1 MSDEEGPI
9 PLRVANKKAYV
20 WDVEDVAR
28 IRSQYRLCGV
38 LAGTLP
44 HLSQQNVFLGLPLV
58 LLPEETVLLVELGAA
73 VLIDDPSAYDK
84 PSSAQL
90 EKWNEEQKESI
101 KTQIALIETRN
112 AKKNSENVLTEE
124 ALRKRQERAERRRA
138 LAQAQAAEQ
147 EASEASLFSG
157 DAPTPAATSTD
168 AGPPASTAEVNNPQ
182 ASSSSLISHTITVPG
197 PSSSLDWYTPHPHSH
212 STIESARA
220 AGIWDYPS
228 NLQERA
234 QCGVFRGLWEQG
246 NYLGVGIK
254 FGGEYLVYPGDPLR
268 YHSHF
273 VATVIESPTMT
284 LRPMEIVA
292 HGRLGTAT
300 KKSHLLCGW
309 DDEKKEVSYLSI
321 AWAGFG

>member
-1 MSDEEGPI
+1 MSDEEAPI

-20 WDVEDVAR
+20 WDVE
-28 IRSQYRLCGV
+28 G
-38 LAGTLP
+38 GTLP

-73 VLIDDPSAYDK
+73 VLIDDPSAHDK

-101 KTQIALIETRN
+101 KTQIALMETKN
-112 AKKNSENVLTEE
+112 AKENSERVLSEE
-124 ALRKRQERAERRRA
+124 ALRKRREREEKRRA
-138 LAQAQAAEQ
+138 LAQAQAAEAAAQ
-147 EASEASLFSG
+147 ESSEASLFGG
-157 DAPTPAATSTD
+157 DAPTPAVTITGV
-168 AGPPASTAEVNNPQ
+168 GPSASAAAVNPQ
-182 ASSSSLISHTITVPG
+182 ASSASVPYTITVAG
-197 PSSSLDWYTPHPHSH
+197 PSSSLDWYTPNPHSH

-273 VATVIESPTMT
+273 VATVIESPTTT

-321 AWAGFG
+321 EWAGFG